1 MKTPFGTVRWR
12 RSLRVRLVLLFMLLA
27 LATAGIFMGGVKR
40 AFTSGMSDATRPMI
54 IDYADR
60 LVAELGTPP
69 DVARAQAM
77 VERLPI
83 TLQISGP
90 QVNWSSISDGP
101 RRWRH
106 GRIPEQALV
115 DEHGND
121 EWFVRRS
128 ADGHRIVFGWS
139 PRLWRI
145 VPHATGWV
153 TLAALLGLV
162 ALAYAVVQRLLRPLI
177 DIREGAQRFG
187 RGDFATP
194 IPVRRADDL
203 GELAQRI
210 NTMAQDIQ
218 AMLDAKRALL
228 LAMSH
233 ELRSPLTRARLNAEL
248 LPETGEGVAERA
260 ALLRDLG
267 EMRDLIS
274 DLLESERLA
283 SPHGALQREPVD
295 LPQLAREVLAE
306 LAARGGATG
315 EAAQRVRI
323 DAAQLPEPPVLALD
337 RARVR
342 LLIRNLLDNALRHGE
357 GTLQA
362 PVLQL
367 RAATDGGPAVEIEV
381 RDFGHGV
388 SDAQL
393 AQLAEPF
400 YRPDSARARAAGGV
414 GLGLYLCRLVAQAHG
429 GQLVLRNALPGL
441 SVTARLQ
448 A

>member
-1 MKTPFGTVRWR
+1 
-12 RSLRVRLVLLFMLLA
+12 MLLA

-40 AFTSGMSDATRPMI
+40 AFTSNMSDVTRPML

-60 LVAELGTPP
+60 LVADLGSPP
-69 DVARAQAM
+69 DVARAQAL
-77 VERLPI
+77 VQRLPI

-90 QVNWSSISDGP
+90 QVNWSSDAEP
-101 RRWRH
+101 QRRWR
-106 GRIPEQALV
+106 GRHRSEADRDAPG
-115 DEHGND
+115 DD
-121 EWFVRRS
+121 DWFVRQS

-139 PRLWRI
+139 PRLWRV
-145 VPHATGWV
+145 VPHATGWF

-187 RGDFATP
+187 SGDFATP

-248 LPETGEGVAERA
+248 LPETGEGAAERQ

-267 EMRDLIS
+267 EMRELIN
-274 DLLESERLA
+274 DLLEGERLA
-283 SPHGALQREPVD
+283 SPHVALQREAVD
-295 LPQLAREVLAE
+295 LPLLTREVVAE
-306 LAARGGATG
+306 LVARGGAAATALQG
-315 EAAQRVRI
+315 LRIEADPA
-323 DAAQLPEPPVLALD
+323 LPVLALD

-342 LLIRNLLDNALRHGE
+342 LLIRNLLDNAVRHGD
-357 GTLQA
+357 GVLRP
-362 PVLQL
+362 PVLHL
-367 RAATDGGPAVEIEV
+367 RRAAEPAQAVDIEV
-381 RDFGHGV
+381 RDFGPGV
-388 SDAQL
+388 SDEQL
-393 AQLAEPF
+393 ARLAEPF

-429 GQLVLRNALPGL
+429 GRLTLRNAQPGL
-441 SVTARLQ
+441 AVTASLH